1 MESVILKASQFIEAA
16 KKECG
21 IEFGLN
27 EVHVGRLEFLT
38 SETQKDN
45 GYICFYAF
53 GAGKVWYL
61 KAFKGKTVRK
71 VKVAE
76 IENVKV
82 KIEFLSFHAFVS
94 AYENTT
100 WHVVF
105 SQTDIELV
113 ETHQYN
119 AMKKQKSAAQP
130 A

>member
-38 SETQKDN
+38 GETQKDN

-71 VKVAE
+71 VKVTE
-76 IENVKV
+76 IKNAKV
-82 KIEFLSFHAFVS
+82 KIEFLPCHAFVS

-100 WHVVF
+100 WHVVKT
-105 SQTDIELV
+105 QDDIELI

>member
-1 MESVILKASQFIEAA
+1 METAILKASQFIDAA
-16 KKECG
+16 KKEYG
-21 IEFGLN
+21 INFGLN
-27 EVHVGRLEFLT
+27 EIHVGRLEF
-38 SETQKDN
+38 SAGEAQKDN

-82 KIEFLSFHAFVS
+82 KIEFLPFHAFVS

-100 WHVVF
+100 WHVVKT
-105 SQTDIELV
+105 QTDIELV

-119 AMKKQKSAAQP
+119 AMKKQKSAAQS

>member
-1 MESVILKASQFIEAA
+1 MKTEILKASQFIEAT

-21 IEFGLN
+21 IELSLN
-27 EVHVGRLEFLT
+27 EVHVGRLEF
-38 SETQKDN
+38 SVGEAKKDN

-53 GAGKVWYL
+53 GTGKVWYL

-71 VKVAE
+71 VKAAG

-82 KIEFLSFHAFVS
+82 KIEFLPFHAFVS

-100 WHVVF
+100 WHVVKT
-105 SQTDIELV
+105 QDDIELI

-119 AMKKQKSAAQP
+119 AMKKQKNAAQP
-130 A
+130 V